1 MKVQIKDLR
10 GGEPQTAAE
19 ATPRNQSRAW
29 ERGARDRCVPGG
41 EEEGMDDPLAR
52 MGTPKA
58 RSETACGPRGPC
70 RTRFSLLGEKR
81 APAPRIVSSA
91 SKDRVTAEKPQKCS
105 RLVNKR
111 ESLEENALRGTPSYS

>member
-52 MGTPKA
+52 MGTPKGV
-58 RSETACGPRGPC
+58 RRPVVPG
-70 RTRFSLLGEKR
+70 
-81 APAPRIVSSA
+81 APAEPGSPCSGRSGHPRRGSFLPPPKTA
-91 SKDRVTAEKPQKCS
+91 SQRRSPRNVPAW
-105 RLVNKR
+105 
-111 ESLEENALRGTPSYS
+111 